1 MPGTAKDFTFSHL
14 MVYSPTLVRQAFLC
28 SFPGKKTLTNE
39 IKKIFFCICNMSSEL
54 IQNHQILSFITVIL
68 QLKFYHALK
77 SVMFLAF
84 ITGYSIKQYM
94 MKH

>member
-1 MPGTAKDFTFSHL
+1 
-14 MVYSPTLVRQAFLC
+14 
-28 SFPGKKTLTNE
+28 
-39 IKKIFFCICNMSSEL
+39 MSSEL
-54 IQNHQILSFITVIL
+54 IQNHQTLSFIIVIL

-77 SVMFLAF
+77 SVMALAF